1 MKVVVSKSQ
10 YRRVFLNYLESFV
23 GDLLVKGKT
32 DFNYRV
38 VETVDGEYIA
48 DLWHTGPVTKG
59 CETELYLEESFV
71 IEVESFIPISRKKVF
86 SEVMLEYFYLKTGI
100 KCYCIEFDYAGAEE
114 DDTYKLNLKKNN
126 SHL

>member
-1 MKVVVSKSQ
+1 MNVVVSKGQ
-10 YRRVFLNYLESFV
+10 YRRIFLNYLESFV

-59 CETELYLEESFV
+59 CETELFLEDSFV

-86 SEVMLEYFYLKTGI
+86 SKVMLEYFYLKTGI
-100 KCYCIEFDYAGAEE
+100 KCYCIEFDYAGSES
-114 DDTYKLNLKKNN
+114 DNTYKLNLKKNN

>member
-1 MKVVVSKSQ
+1 MKVVVSKGQ
-10 YRRVFLNYLESFV
+10 YRRIFLNYLESFV

-48 DLWHTGPVTKG
+48 DLWYTGPVTKG
-59 CETELYLEESFV
+59 CKTELYLEDSFV
-71 IEVESFIPISRKKVF
+71 IEVESLIPISRKKVF

-114 DDTYKLNLKKNN
+114 DTYKLNLKKK
-126 SHL
+126 